1 MKPIWVQSRK
11 RSVGK
16 EMILLFSSSQWNL
29 MTLQLQSEMKVL
41 VVIGGRI
48 SEMGASKDLW
58 VCVWV
63 FVGVGLGLG
72 LGVCGVECT
81 MV

>member
-1 MKPIWVQSRK
+1 
-11 RSVGK
+11 
-16 EMILLFSSSQWNL
+16 